1 MPEVGTAIVALVA
14 LIIAFASMLIS
25 YRLLRLQQDPEVV
38 LYATPDEKRPSIV
51 VLVIE
56 NTGGSVAHDVSFSS
70 SKPIPGDAF
79 GFGDAESPKPMAA
92 GPLVTGIPSLGP
104 GAKRVVTWG
113 QYGGIHKGIGDC
125 VLDVTAKYR
134 GQRSILY
141 FRRRHKTVSRIDI
154 KSFEH
159 TDASDHNWDKKTAE
173 SLKKIADA
181 ITPLRY
187 PAKRLIEI
195 SIREKEANEENGGGE
210 S

>member
-1 MPEVGTAIVALVA
+1 MPDIDTSIVALVA
-14 LIIAFASMLIS
+14 LIVATASMLIS
-25 YRLLRLQQDPEVV
+25 YRFLRLQQDPEVV
-38 LYATPDEKRPSIV
+38 VYATPDEKRPSIV

-56 NTGGSVAHDVSFSS
+56 NTGRSVAHDVSFTSS
-70 SKPIPGDAF
+70 RPIPGDAF
-79 GFGDAESPKPMAA
+79 GFGDAESPKPMAV
-92 GPLVTGIPSLGP
+92 GPLVTGIPSFGP
-104 GAKRVVTWG
+104 GTKRVITWG
-113 QYGGIHKGIGDC
+113 QYGGIHKGIGDSI
-125 VLDVTAKYR
+125 LDVTAKYR
-134 GQRSILY
+134 GQRSIMY

-195 SIREKEANEENGGGE
+195 SIREKEANDENESGE
-210 S
+210 T

>member
-1 MPEVGTAIVALVA
+1 MPEVDTAIVALVA

-38 LYATPDEKRPSIV
+38 LYATADEKRPSIV

-56 NTGGSVAHDVSFSS
+56 NTGGSVAHDVSFLSP
-70 SKPIPGDAF
+70 KPIPSDAF

-104 GAKRVVTWG
+104 GAKRVMTWG
-113 QYGGIHKGIGDC
+113 QYGGIHKGIGDS

-159 TDASDHNWDKKTAE
+159 TDVSDHNWDKKTAE

-181 ITPLRY
+181 ITSLRY

-195 SIREKEANEENGGGE
+195 SVREKEANDENENGE
-210 S
+210 A